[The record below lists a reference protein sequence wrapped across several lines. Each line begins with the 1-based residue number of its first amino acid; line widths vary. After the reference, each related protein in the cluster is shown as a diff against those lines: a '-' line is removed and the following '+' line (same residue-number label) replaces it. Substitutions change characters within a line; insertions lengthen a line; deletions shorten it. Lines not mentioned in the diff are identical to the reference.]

1 MLSCMLA
8 ASLHARLS
16 GRCNTRTFL
25 SCKPTKYR
33 FARVATA
40 DECRHC
46 VATADQRRHYV
57 GTADQGRDYPLLDPA
72 SDEDEESLSFP
83 SLGCCHER
91 VLCEGAVGKGGV
103 DCRCRSES
111 ASFSSSPFPLWP
123 WEAFSSS
130 FTFWP
135 WETVRSF
142 SLSRFQLLLPL
153 GASRFQ
159 VEQWYLVELR
169 HRGLRVRDCWEVRVP
184 WRWRLKGRL
193 REQSRSRLG
202 FLASRS
208 TPSLLPWPW
217 S

>member
-1 MLSCMLA
+1 MLVFSGASCQ
-8 ASLHARLS
+8 
-16 GRCNTRTFL
+16 TFL
-25 SCKPTKYR
+25 SGKPTKYR

-83 SLGCCHER
+83 SLGCCHEC
-91 VLCEGAVGKGGV
+91 VLSEGAVGKGGV

-130 FTFWP
+130 FTLWP
-135 WETVRSF
+135 WGTFRSF
-142 SLSRFQLLLPL
+142 FFSFLLFSRL
-153 GASRFQ
+153 
-159 VEQWYLVELR
+159 
-169 HRGLRVRDCWEVRVP
+169 
-184 WRWRLKGRL
+184 RWRSRRWRCRSPLRRL
-193 REQSRSRLG
+193 TRLTAC
-202 FLASRS
+202 L
-208 TPSLLPWPW
+208 
-217 S
+217 

>member
-57 GTADQGRDYPLLDPA
+57 ATADQGRDYPLLDPA

-83 SLGCCHER
+83 CLGCCHER
-91 VLCEGAVGKGGV
+91 VLFEGDVGKGDV

-130 FTFWP
+130 FPLWP
-135 WETVRSF
+135 WGAFSSSF
-142 SLSRFQLLLPL
+142 TLWPRL
-153 GASRFQ
+153 
-159 VEQWYLVELR
+159 
-169 HRGLRVRDCWEVRVP
+169 
-184 WRWRLKGRL
+184 RWRCW
-193 REQSRSRLG
+193 RSRRWRCLWP
-202 FLASRS
+202 LRS
-208 TPSLLPWPW
+208 LIHV
-217 S
+217 